1 MITIKDWRNLLD
13 VYNSDKVVE
22 YCKANTPA
30 DEEEEE
36 ERDYEEE
43 KEQDLNEIAE
53 SIWMWYTSWQT
64 WNWNSWYLEYNQ
76 II

>member
-1 MITIKDWRNLLD
+1 VGYIKAELD
-13 VYNSDKVVE
+13 IEDYKEEDLEKISEKVVE

-53 SIWMWYTSWQT
+53 SI
-64 WNWNSWYLEYNQ
+64 
-76 II
+76 